1 MNLLLKNLFFFL
13 LIIIFSAGSE
23 FSYSQNKK
31 TGSEEI
37 KNEKALRYFI
47 EGKTLELQNDYIG
60 AIENY
65 RSALKLDKSPGIY
78 YSLSYVYYKLNKF
91 NEALTEIKKALDLN
105 PNSESYLELAA
116 NIYISQKD
124 FKNAAESYEKILTVD
139 STYTYGLYSLARLY
153 QELSMPAKAIIVYE
167 KITNKIGYDFDVLRK
182 MYEIYNSYKDYPKSI
197 EVLENLLVLD
207 PYNNDIKKLLATH
220 YLSNNQPGESKRMFE
235 ELLLLN
241 PDDKDIQTELV
252 KIYFKENNT
261 ELAFEKFGK
270 MLGKDSLGYYEK
282 VQIGELYFNMMQQDQ
297 PSAEIASNIFTF
309 LNKEYPN
316 EWIPY
321 YYLGAIDIITK
332 KDNNYREN
340 FLKALQF
347 ADTSRDVYTNIG
359 FSFFSQGDIADA
371 LNILNEGL
379 LKYPDD
385 FRMNYIKALTLQRD
399 NKEAESVE
407 YFEKALLANPNEI
420 TVLSAL
426 GLIYDNQG
434 KYSKSEDIYER
445 ALKID
450 PQNAL
455 ILNNYAYNL
464 SERGV
469 NLEKAL
475 AMSKI
480 SIDKEPFN
488 ASYLDTIGWIYFK
501 MKNYK
506 QAKKFI
512 EMSLEINPNSAVVME
527 HLGDIYFGMEDY
539 SNAKKYWN
547 SSLNLNPGNAG
558 LQDKIINLKSI

>member
-1 MNLLLKNLFFFL
+1 MNLSSKNHLFFL
-13 LIIIFSAGSE
+13 LILVFLAGTNVTFSQSGKD
-23 FSYSQNKK
+23 YSDEVK
-31 TGSEEI
+31 SD
-37 KNEKALRYFI
+37 KALKFFI

-65 RSALKLDKSPGIY
+65 RAALKIDKSPGIY

-91 NEALTEIKKALDLN
+91 NEALTEIKKALALN

-124 FKNAAESYEKILTVD
+124 FKNAADSYEKILTVD

-153 QELSMPAKAIIVYE
+153 QEMSMPAKAIIVYE
-167 KITNKIGYDFDVLRK
+167 KITNRIGFDFDVLRK
-182 MYEIYNSYKDYPKSI
+182 MYEIYYSYKDYPKSV

-207 PYNNDIKKLLATH
+207 PYNNDIKKLLATL
-220 YLSNNQPGESKRMFE
+220 YLSNNQPDDSKRMFE
-235 ELLLLN
+235 ELLILN

-270 MLGKDSLGYYEK
+270 MLGKDTLGYYEK
-282 VQIGELYFNMMQQDQ
+282 VQIGELYFNMMQQDE
-297 PSAEIASNIFTF
+297 PSAEIASNIFSY
-309 LNKEYPN
+309 LNKEYPE

-321 YYLGAIDIITK
+321 YYIGAIDIITK
-332 KDNNYREN
+332 KNNNYREN
-340 FLKALQF
+340 FLKAIQF

-371 LNILNEGL
+371 LSILNEGL
-379 LKYPDD
+379 AKYPDD

-399 NKEAESVE
+399 NRESESVE

-420 TVLSAL
+420 QVLSAL

-434 KYSKSEDIYER
+434 KYEKSEEIYER

-455 ILNNYAYNL
+455 VLNNYAYNL

-469 NLEKAL
+469 KLDKAL

-480 SIDKEPFN
+480 SLEIEPDN

-512 EMSLEINPNSAVVME
+512 EMSLKINPNSAVVME

-539 SNAKKYWN
+539 ANAKKFWN
-547 SSLNLNPGNAG
+547 SSLDLNPGNAG

>member
-1 MNLLLKNLFFFL
+1 M
-13 LIIIFSAGSE
+13 
-23 FSYSQNKK
+23 
-31 TGSEEI
+31 
-37 KNEKALRYFI
+37 
-47 EGKTLELQNDYIG
+47 ELQNDYIG

-65 RSALKLDKSPGIY
+65 RAALKIDKSPGIY

-91 NEALTEIKKALDLN
+91 NEALTEIKKALALN

-124 FKNAAESYEKILTVD
+124 FKNAADSYEKILTVD

-153 QELSMPAKAIIVYE
+153 QEMSMPAKAIIVYE
-167 KITNKIGYDFDVLRK
+167 KITNRIGFDFDVLRK
-182 MYEIYNSYKDYPKSI
+182 MYEIYYSYKDYPKSV

-207 PYNNDIKKLLATH
+207 PYNNDIKKLLATL
-220 YLSNNQPGESKRMFE
+220 YLSNNQPDDSKRMFE
-235 ELLLLN
+235 ELLILN

-270 MLGKDSLGYYEK
+270 MLGKDTLGYYEK
-282 VQIGELYFNMMQQDQ
+282 VQIGELYFNMMQQDE
-297 PSAEIASNIFTF
+297 PSAEIASNIFSY
-309 LNKEYPN
+309 LNKEYPE

-321 YYLGAIDIITK
+321 YYIGAIDIITK
-332 KDNNYREN
+332 KNNNYREN
-340 FLKALQF
+340 FLKAIQF

-371 LNILNEGL
+371 LSILNEGL
-379 LKYPDD
+379 AKYSDD

-399 NKEAESVE
+399 NRESESVE

-420 TVLSAL
+420 QVLSAL

-434 KYSKSEDIYER
+434 KYEKSEEIYER

-455 ILNNYAYNL
+455 VLNNYAYNL

-469 NLEKAL
+469 KLDKAL

-480 SIDKEPFN
+480 SLEIEPDN

-512 EMSLEINPNSAVVME
+512 EMSLKINPNSAVVME

-539 SNAKKYWN
+539 ANAKKFWN
-547 SSLNLNPGNAG
+547 SSLDLNPGNAG